1 MSPDASKTEALEKM
15 RETYE
20 DATHVLVLD
29 PSLEGWDSS
38 KYYALE
44 SMVRMFTCGWMQRL
58 WTLQE
63 GTLAQ
68 RLWFQFS
75 QGPVEY
81 DQLRIYFSEGS
92 IQKGFGDRRSED
104 GTYLGD
110 LWQEISMS
118 ASANSLLAIPQMNA
132 KGQKMGAEY
141 FASRRRRVLRTPSQ
155 VARWS
160 DSRLGQVTA
169 CSLLVQWPGFQLKAR
184 SWDNVI
190 VGNPWAFMKSRKE
203 YDLTFRGDN
212 GSWHYL
218 ARNVPVVGKAPQEG
232 QIWDRCTGPMV
243 TEGSFATIFTQQAM
257 GNDEAIGGEGFYGYI
272 TSIDADN
279 LNFDTTD
286 RVLFV
291 RGMPGECYVLESMAR
306 LAGEL

>member
-1 MSPDASKTEALEKM
+1 
-15 RETYE
+15 
-20 DATHVLVLD
+20 
-29 PSLEGWDSS
+29 
-38 KYYALE
+38 
-44 SMVRMFTCGWMQRL
+44 
-58 WTLQE
+58 
-63 GTLAQ
+63 
-68 RLWFQFS
+68 
-75 QGPVEY
+75 
-81 DQLRIYFSEGS
+81 
-92 IQKGFGDRRSED
+92 
-104 GTYLGD
+104 
-110 LWQEISMS
+110 MS

-141 FASRRRRVLRTPSQ
+141 FASRRRRVFRTPSQ

-232 QIWDRCTGPMV
+232 SIWDRCTGPMV

-291 RGMPGECYVLESMAR
+291 RGMPRECYVLEFMAR
-306 LAGEL
+306 FAGEL